1 MMLGSFGLGK
11 WFGFRV
17 RIDVSWFIV
26 FALVTWTFAVWE
38 LPVKLP
44 GMEARF
50 YLFLGV
56 IGALLLFLSVL
67 LHELAHSVVAR
78 SRGIAVHGITLFIFG
93 GVAEM
98 SMEARTPADEFAL
111 TVAGPLASLTLAA
124 LFGLLSRAGWSLGID
139 AVGALAGTLA
149 FLNLVLAVFNMIP
162 AFPLDGGRVLHAAI
176 WRISGDQSLAMR
188 WATFVGRA
196 FGWLLIGFGLALIF
210 ASFLSLSLQGARLSG
225 IWMILLGWF
234 LNSAAA
240 AAARFERL
248 RSRLEGVSAGRAL
261 RGAQIAVPETM
272 SVQELARSLLLTSD
286 VGGFPVERRGRIVG
300 AVTPADVAE
309 IRPEQRRETPVL
321 EAMLPIEEVA
331 GVDESA
337 SLAEVTADIRARG
350 ADRVFVTREGEILG
364 VLTLRDVSRWIE
376 RTRELGL
383 ESAEVLDDG

>member
-98 SMEARTPADEFAL
+98 SMEARTPADDFAL

-124 LFGLLSRAGWSLGID
+124 LFGLLI
-139 AVGALAGTLA
+139 ALVFSFICSILFSENILVSSTLVPS
-149 FLNLVLAVFNMIP
+149 NSVLFNP
-162 AFPLDGGRVLHAAI
+162 
-176 WRISGDQSLAMR
+176 
-188 WATFVGRA
+188 
-196 FGWLLIGFGLALIF
+196 
-210 ASFLSLSLQGARLSG
+210 
-225 IWMILLGWF
+225 
-234 LNSAAA
+234 
-240 AAARFERL
+240 
-248 RSRLEGVSAGRAL
+248 
-261 RGAQIAVPETM
+261 
-272 SVQELARSLLLTSD
+272 
-286 VGGFPVERRGRIVG
+286 
-300 AVTPADVAE
+300 
-309 IRPEQRRETPVL
+309 IRCSSPPS
-321 EAMLPIEEVA
+321 I
-331 GVDESA
+331 
-337 SLAEVTADIRARG
+337 
-350 ADRVFVTREGEILG
+350 
-364 VLTLRDVSRWIE
+364 
-376 RTRELGL
+376 
-383 ESAEVLDDG
+383 

>member
-1 MMLGSFGLGK
+1 MMFGSFGVGSWLGI
-11 WFGFRV
+11 RI

-44 GMEARF
+44 GMGASF

-78 SRGIAVHGITLFIFG
+78 SRGIPVQGITLFIFG

-98 SMEARTPADEFAL
+98 SMEPRTPGDEFVL

-124 LFGLLSRAGWSLGID
+124 LFGLLSRAGWSLGIE

-162 AFPLDGGRVLHAAI
+162 AFPLDGGRVLRAAI
-176 WRISGDQSLAMR
+176 WRITGNLGLATR
-188 WATFVGRA
+188 WAAFVGRA

-210 ASFLSLSLQGARLSG
+210 VSFQSHGLQGTRISG
-225 IWMILLGWF
+225 VWMILLGWF

-240 AAARFERL
+240 AAARSERFQ
-248 RSRLEGVSAGRAL
+248 SRLGKVPVSRAL
-261 RGAQIAVPETM
+261 RGARITVPETM
-272 SVQELARSLLLTSD
+272 SVQELVRSLLLTND
-286 VGGFPVERRGRIVG
+286 AGGFPVERRGRIVG
-300 AVTPADVAE
+300 AVTPADVAGV
-309 IRPEQRRETPVL
+309 RPEQRREIPLL
-321 EAMLPIEEVA
+321 EVMLPVEEVA
-331 GVDESA
+331 GVDENV
-337 SLAEVTADIRARG
+337 SLAEVTASLRARG
-350 ADRVFVTREGEILG
+350 ADRVFVTREDEILG
-364 VLTLRDVSRWIE
+364 VLTLQDVSRWIE

-383 ESAEVLDDG
+383 DAAELIDNG

>member
-1 MMLGSFGLGK
+1 
-11 WFGFRV
+11 
-17 RIDVSWFIV
+17 
-26 FALVTWTFAVWE
+26 VWE

-139 AVGALAGTLA
+139 AIGTLAGTLA

-196 FGWLLIGFGLALIF
+196 FGWLLIGSGLALIF

-286 VGGFPVERRGRIVG
+286 AGGFPVERRGRIVG

-337 SLAEVTADIRARG
+337 SLADVTADLRARG
-350 ADRVFVTREGEILG
+350 ADRVFVTRAGEVLG

-383 ESAEVLDDG
+383 ESLEVLDDG

>member
-44 GMEARF
+44 GLEARF

-124 LFGLLSRAGWSLGID
+124 LFGLLSRAGWSLGIG

-162 AFPLDGGRVLHAAI
+162 AFPLDGGR
-176 WRISGDQSLAMR
+176 
-188 WATFVGRA
+188 
-196 FGWLLIGFGLALIF
+196 
-210 ASFLSLSLQGARLSG
+210 
-225 IWMILLGWF
+225 
-234 LNSAAA
+234 
-240 AAARFERL
+240 E
-248 RSRLEGVSAGRAL
+248 
-261 RGAQIAVPETM
+261 
-272 SVQELARSLLLTSD
+272 LTS
-286 VGGFPVERRGRIVG
+286 
-300 AVTPADVAE
+300 
-309 IRPEQRRETPVL
+309 
-321 EAMLPIEEVA
+321 
-331 GVDESA
+331 
-337 SLAEVTADIRARG
+337 
-350 ADRVFVTREGEILG
+350 
-364 VLTLRDVSRWIE
+364 LR
-376 RTRELGL
+376 
-383 ESAEVLDDG
+383 